1 MYVRF
6 GMSSLNSAK
15 EINKYLNLDDD
26 NENEEQKIKLE
37 INENASDNEDAED
50 ANANAEDESAN
61 ASDNENADTNTE
73 DNNGLVK
80 NIEKFENE
88 LAQQNPMNTFTNGFK
103 TIRKYF
109 DTRSLEDNTSAN
121 EDKDE
126 SEGANE
132 NKVSRRTVKRYRTKR
147 DNDLEDD
154 NSLIG
159 KLKRL
164 AKNTDGNIEMKIK
177 VTRKGNRNKN
187 DKNKTKKHYW
197 SSAKT
202 NKLLRRPRIKISTRN
217 KNKYPGRVRNLNGN
231 ITRTYKKSRSQPR
244 SRSQASPHRK
254 NGNDWLLRQK
264 LGMS

>member
-1 MYVRF
+1 MRF
-6 GMSSLNSAK
+6 RMSSLNSAK

-50 ANANAEDESAN
+50 VDANADAEDADAN
-61 ASDNENADTNTE
+61 VSDNEDAE
-73 DNNGLVK
+73 DNGLVK
-80 NIEKFENE
+80 NIEKFEKE
-88 LAQQNPMNTFTNGFK
+88 LAQQNPMNAVSNGIN

-109 DTRSLEDNTSAN
+109 DTRSLKDDVRDNEDENESAN
-121 EDKDE
+121 E
-126 SEGANE
+126 NTR
-132 NKVSRRTVKRYRTKR
+132 NKKHYSSRRTVKRNRAKH
-147 DNDLEDD
+147 DNDFEYNS

-164 AKNTDGNIEMKIK
+164 AETTDGNIEMKIK

-202 NKLLRRPRIKISTRN
+202 NELLRRPRIKISTRN

-231 ITRTYKKSRSQPR
+231 ITRTYKKYR
-244 SRSQASPHRK
+244 SRSRSRSRSSPRRK